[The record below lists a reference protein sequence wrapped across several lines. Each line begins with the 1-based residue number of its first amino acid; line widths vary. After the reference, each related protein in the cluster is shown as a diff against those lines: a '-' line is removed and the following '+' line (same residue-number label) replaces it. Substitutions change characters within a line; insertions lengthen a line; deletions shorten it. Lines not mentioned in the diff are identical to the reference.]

1 MRLACKIIRR
11 RGTHTHVCQSI
22 PNGQGNNVTF
32 RGHNVLSSTSSNRD
46 IVINQS
52 AKTSKLGTGMDRF
65 SISNGSTL
73 VEETNNRTNRTLNQS
88 CSLNNRQIGDSIV
101 GDSSDIA
108 ALTSFRQNQ
117 DIRSTQSTIGS
128 SINEGSSTSSLS
140 VRVGTESIV
149 NIGHLDAKIDLSFLD
164 HTTVIITA
172 QMSSIGKH

>member
-1 MRLACKIIRR
+1 
-11 RGTHTHVCQSI
+11 
-22 PNGQGNNVTF
+22 
-32 RGHNVLSSTSSNRD
+32 
-46 IVINQS
+46 
-52 AKTSKLGTGMDRF
+52 MDRF